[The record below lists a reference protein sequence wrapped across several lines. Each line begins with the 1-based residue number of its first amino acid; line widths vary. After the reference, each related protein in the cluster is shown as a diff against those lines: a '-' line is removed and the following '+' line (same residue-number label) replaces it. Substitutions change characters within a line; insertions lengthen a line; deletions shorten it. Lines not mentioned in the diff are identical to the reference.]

1 MVFIKKICVIGLGY
15 IGLPTAAMLA
25 TKGFNVVGVD
35 ISKDKVDQIKNC
47 KLSINEAGLDTLL
60 KKAINS
66 KNLTVQT
73 GVSEA
78 DVFIVCVPT
87 PLNKNN
93 KKADLSFV
101 KKAVK
106 SVGKKIRK
114 ENLVILEST
123 VPPATTKGVVRKILE
138 NESGLKCPVDFYLA
152 YSPERVLPGN
162 LLRELVKNNRVIGGI
177 DVDSAKK
184 AKDIY
189 SSFAEGEICL
199 TDTVTA
205 EFVKL
210 MENTYRAVNIALANE
225 FAKIGKKQN
234 INIRGAIEIA
244 NKHPRVNILNP
255 GPGVGG
261 HCIPID
267 PWFLVNE
274 NSKLIKT
281 ALETNKSM
289 PKYVCKLLENAFRK
303 AGKNINN
310 SKIVLLG
317 ASYKKDV
324 DDIRESPTGKMINV
338 LKKKGCNV
346 VVYDPIVGQYQNLEK
361 NFEKAFKNTDACI
374 IVTYHS
380 VFKNIDWNKV
390 KRLMNNDPVLIDT
403 RNIVKDVKGFILER
417 Y

>member
-1 MVFIKKICVIGLGY
+1 MVGLGY
-15 IGLPTAAMLA
+15 IGLPTSAMLA

-35 ISKDKVDQIKNC
+35 INKYKVNQIKNC
-47 KLSINEAGLDTLL
+47 KLLINEAGLDTLL

-73 GVSEA
+73 EIPEA

-87 PLNKNN
+87 PLNKDN

-101 KKAVK
+101 KNAFW
-106 SVGKKIRK
+106 SVGKKLRK

-123 VPPATTKGVVRKILE
+123 VPPGTTKELVRKILE
-138 NESGLKCPVDFYLA
+138 NKSKLKCPENFYLA

-162 LLRELVKNNRVIGGI
+162 LLEELVKNSRVIGGI

-189 SSFAEGEICL
+189 LSFVEGEAYL

-205 EFVKL
+205 EFIKL

-225 FAKIGKKQN
+225 FAKIGKHD
-234 INIRGAIEIA
+234 INVRAAIEIA

-261 HCIPID
+261 HCIPLD
-267 PWFLVNE
+267 PWFLVDE

-289 PKYVCKLLENAFRK
+289 PEYVCKLLEDVFKK
-303 AGKNINN
+303 AKKKIKN

-324 DDIRESPTGKMINV
+324 DDIRESPTGKMINL
-338 LKKKGCNV
+338 LKKKECNV
-346 VVYDPIVGQYQNLEK
+346 VVYDPIVEQCHHLEK
-361 NFEKAFKNTDACI
+361 NFEKAFKNADACI
-374 IVTYHS
+374 IITDHS

-390 KRLMNNDPVLIDT
+390 KKLMNNNPVLIDT
-403 RNIVKDVKGFILER
+403 RNIVKDVKGFIMER

>member
-1 MVFIKKICVIGLGY
+1 MFIKKICVVGLGY
-15 IGLPTAAMLA
+15 IGLPTSAILA

-47 KLSINEAGLDTLL
+47 KLSINEAGLGALL
-60 KKAINS
+60 KKAMNS

-73 GVSEA
+73 DIPEA

-87 PLNKNN
+87 PLNKN
-93 KKADLSFV
+93 KKAELSFV
-101 KKAVK
+101 ENAVK
-106 SVGKKIRK
+106 SVGKKLRRG
-114 ENLVILEST
+114 NLVILEST
-123 VPPATTKGVVRKILE
+123 VPPGTTKGLVRKILE
-138 NESGLKCPVDFYLA
+138 NESKLKCPGYFYLT

-162 LLRELVKNNRVIGGI
+162 LLKELVKNNRVIGGI

-184 AKDIY
+184 AEDVY
-189 SSFAEGEICL
+189 SSFVEGEVCL

-225 FAKIGKKQN
+225 FAKIGKHD
-234 INIRGAIEIA
+234 INIREAIEIA

-261 HCIPID
+261 HCIPLD
-267 PWFLVNE
+267 PWFLVDE
-274 NSKLIKT
+274 NSKLIKI
-281 ALETNKSM
+281 ALETNKGM
-289 PKYVCKLLENAFRK
+289 PGYVCKLLENVFKK
-303 AGKNINN
+303 AKKKIKN

-324 DDIRESPTGKMINV
+324 DDIRESPTNKLVNILRGKE
-338 LKKKGCNV
+338 CNV
-346 VVYDPIVGQYQNLEK
+346 VVYDPIVEHCRHLEK
-361 NFEKAFKNTDACI
+361 NFKKAFKNADACV
-374 IVTYHS
+374 IVTDHS

-390 KRLMNNDPVLIDT
+390 KKLMNNNPVLIDT
-403 RNIVKDVKGFILER
+403 RNIVKDVKGFISEG

>member
-1 MVFIKKICVIGLGY
+1 
-15 IGLPTAAMLA
+15 
-25 TKGFNVVGVD
+25 
-35 ISKDKVDQIKNC
+35 
-47 KLSINEAGLDTLL
+47 LDTLL

-73 GVSEA
+73 DIPEA

-87 PLNKNN
+87 PLNKDN
-93 KKADLSFV
+93 KRAELSFV
-101 KKAVK
+101 KNAVK
-106 SVGKKIRK
+106 SVGKKLRK
-114 ENLVILEST
+114 GNLVILEST
-123 VPPATTKGVVRKILE
+123 VPPGTTGFLVRKILE
-138 NESGLKCPVDFYLA
+138 NESELKFPGEFYLT

-162 LLRELVKNNRVIGGI
+162 LLEELVKNSRVIGGI
-177 DVDSAKK
+177 DVDSAK
-184 AKDIY
+184 AKNIY
-189 SSFAEGEICL
+189 LSFVEGEIYL

-225 FAKIGKKQN
+225 FAKIGKKYD
-234 INIRGAIEIA
+234 INIRAAIEIA
-244 NKHPRVNILNP
+244 NKHLRVNILNP

-267 PWFLVNE
+267 PWFLVDE

-289 PKYVCKLLENAFRK
+289 PEYVCKLLENMFKK
-303 AGKNINN
+303 AKKKITG

-324 DDIRESPTGKMINV
+324 DDIRESPTGELINI
-338 LKKKGCNV
+338 LKERECSV
-346 VVYDPIVGQYQNLEK
+346 IVYDPLIEQYTHLEK
-361 NFEKAFKNTDACI
+361 SFEKAFKNADACI
-374 IVTYHS
+374 IVTDHS

-390 KRLMNNDPVLIDT
+390 KKLMNNNPVLIDT
-403 RNIVKDVKGFILER
+403 RNIVKDVKGFIMER

>member
-1 MVFIKKICVIGLGY
+1 VVFIKKICVIGLGY

-25 TKGFNVVGVD
+25 VKYFNVVGVD
-35 ISKDKVDQIKNC
+35 IDKNKINQIKNC
-47 KLSINEAGLDTLL
+47 KLPINEVGLDILL
-60 KKAINS
+60 KAALNS
-66 KNLTVQT
+66 KNLILQAEIP
-73 GVSEA
+73 EA
-78 DVFIVCVPT
+78 DVFIICVPT
-87 PLNKNN
+87 PLNKN

-123 VPPATTKGVVRKILE
+123 VPPATTKGLVRKILE
-138 NESGLKCPVDFYLA
+138 NESGLKCPGDFYLA

-162 LLRELVKNNRVIGGI
+162 LLEELVKNDRVIGGI
-177 DVDSAKK
+177 DADSAEK
-184 AKDIY
+184 AKNVY
-189 SSFAEGEICL
+189 SSFVEGEIYL
-199 TDTVTA
+199 ADTVTA

-210 MENTYRAVNIALANE
+210 IENTFRAVNIALANE

-234 INIRGAIEIA
+234 INIREAIEIA
-244 NKHPRVNILNP
+244 NKHPRVNILSP

-267 PWFLVNE
+267 PWFLVNKDT
-274 NSKLIKT
+274 KLIKT
-281 ALETNKSM
+281 ALETNKNM

-303 AGKNINN
+303 TGKNTSN
-310 SKIVLLG
+310 SKIILVG

-324 DDIRESPTGKMINV
+324 DDIRESPAGQMINV

-361 NFEKAFKNTDACI
+361 NFERAFKNADACI
-374 IVTYHS
+374 IVTHHS

-403 RNIVKDVKGFILER
+403 RNLVKNVQGFIMER